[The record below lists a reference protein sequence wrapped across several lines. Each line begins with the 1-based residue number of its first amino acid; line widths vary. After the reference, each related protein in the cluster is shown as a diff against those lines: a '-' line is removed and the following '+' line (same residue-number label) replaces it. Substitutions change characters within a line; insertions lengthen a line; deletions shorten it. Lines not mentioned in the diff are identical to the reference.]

1 MNQTPNFRGEY
12 PSEMIH
18 NTKVDSTDDE
28 EHECPIKKLEG
39 TVIVK
44 EHEVPLEYKSR
55 LYQKP
60 DFAFVVQKSSM
71 SNFEKEIR
79 TLVQRGSVYYEVF
92 DREGLKN
99 QATCLVVVFFDDPVI
114 DTQAEVMKVRTQL
127 KEWLCLSEFK
137 AFARDSFKSFNGR

>member
-60 DFAFVVQKSSM
+60 DFAFVV
-71 SNFEKEIR
+71 
-79 TLVQRGSVYYEVF
+79 
-92 DREGLKN
+92 
-99 QATCLVVVFFDDPVI
+99 
-114 DTQAEVMKVRTQL
+114 
-127 KEWLCLSEFK
+127 
-137 AFARDSFKSFNGR
+137 